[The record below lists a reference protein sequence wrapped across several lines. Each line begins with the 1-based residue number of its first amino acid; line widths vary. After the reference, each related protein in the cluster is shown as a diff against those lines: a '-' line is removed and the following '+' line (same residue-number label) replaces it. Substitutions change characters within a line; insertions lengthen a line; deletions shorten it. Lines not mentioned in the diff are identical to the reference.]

1 MRHRLGKLLAVLLLF
16 AMTAAL
22 FAAAY
27 GQAPLFYS
35 NQNQYLLHGL
45 AQAGYGHLADDWL
58 TNTADPTPIFSSLV
72 EWTCRL
78 LPLEALHLWYVLVQG
93 IYVAGLWGLF
103 RSLTGPKVSWRV
115 DAAFVALAILI
126 HASVWRWLSYRLLDW
141 DYPYY
146 LQGGLAGQYILGPVF
161 QPSVFGV
168 LLLASV
174 ALFANDRPRLAAL
187 AAGLGVVLHTT
198 YLFCA
203 WFLVSGYAVQL
214 LGEKRRRVAVETL
227 GILLA
232 FTLPVLGFA
241 WWQFGPTDPTTFAE
255 AQRILAHERIPHHCQ
270 AKLWFDE
277 IAAFQIVWI
286 LGAIALTWKTRLF
299 PALAVAAGLAVL
311 LSSIQIT
318 TGSDA
323 LALLFP
329 WRLSAIL
336 MPAAT
341 AIYLANLVHA
351 LRQWLDNGWAVSVL
365 GTAAVLAAGAG
376 LAIMALGE
384 GYQSSDE
391 ELPMMD
397 WVRRHSQPGDVY
409 LLPIRV
415 PKLAATTR
423 GSLSSDFKPIA
434 RKRSDAKIIPVDLQ
448 RFRLMTGTPIFVDF
462 KSVPYKDTDVLEWRR
477 RMEDNQRFLEL
488 LLTGP
493 AEILEEE
500 LRQAGVTHVLLP
512 TESPVV
518 VAWPVVY
525 RDAVYEVRWIP
536 TGSES
541 R

>member
-1 MRHRLGKLLAVLLLF
+1 MSSRLGKVLVGLLSFAV
-16 AMTAAL
+16 ATAL

-58 TNTADPTPIFSSLV
+58 ANTADPTPIFSALV
-72 EWTCRL
+72 EWTYRL
-78 LPLEALHLWYVLVQG
+78 LPLETLQLWYVLVQG
-93 IYVAGLWGLF
+93 IYVVSLWGIF
-103 RSLTGPKVSWRV
+103 RGLVGRSVSWRLEAV
-115 DAAFVALAILI
+115 FLGLVIVAHAA
-126 HASVWRWLSYRLLDW
+126 VWRWLSYRILDW

-168 LLLASV
+168 FLLASL

-187 AAGLGVVLHTT
+187 VAGLGVVLHTT
-198 YLFCA
+198 YLLCA
-203 WFLVSGYAVQL
+203 WFLVSGYAVSL
-214 LGEKRRRVAVETL
+214 IHEKRRRLAVEMV
-227 GILLA
+227 GIPLA
-232 FTLPVLGFA
+232 FTLPVIGFA
-241 WWQFGPTDPTTFAE
+241 WWQFGPTDPTDFAE

-270 AKLWFDE
+270 ARLWFDE

-286 LGAIALTWKTRLF
+286 LGAIGLTWKTRLF
-299 PALAVAAGLAVL
+299 PALAVAAGLATLGSGV
-311 LSSIQIT
+311 QIT

-329 WRLSAIL
+329 WRLSAVL
-336 MPAAT
+336 MPMAT
-341 AIYLANLVHA
+341 AIYLAKVVHG
-351 LRQWLDNGWAVSVL
+351 LRQWLDTGWAVGVL
-365 GTAAVLAAGAG
+365 GAAAVLPAAAG
-376 LAIMALGE
+376 LAIMAAGE

-391 ELPMMD
+391 ELPMMN
-397 WVRRHSQPGDVY
+397 WVRQHSQPGDVY

-448 RFRLMTGTPIFVDF
+448 RFRLMTGTAIFVDF

-493 AEILEEE
+493 AQTLEEE
-500 LRQAGVTHVLLP
+500 LRQAGITHVVLP
-512 TESPVV
+512 TEGPVV
-518 VAWPVVY
+518 VTWPVLY
-525 RDAVYEVRWIP
+525 RDAVYEVRKVP
-536 TGSES
+536 TGPES
-541 R
+541 P

>member
-1 MRHRLGKLLAVLLLF
+1 MSDRLPEKARRFLII
-16 AMTAAL
+16 AAATVL

-58 TNTADPTPIFSSLV
+58 ANTADPTPIFSALV

-93 IYVAGLWGLF
+93 IYVVSLWGVF
-103 RSLTGPKVSWRV
+103 RGLVGNFVSWRLEAV
-115 DAAFVALAILI
+115 YLALVIVAHAAVG
-126 HASVWRWLSYRLLDW
+126 RWLSYRILDW

-146 LQGGLAGQYILGPVF
+146 FQGGLAGQYILGPVF

-187 AAGLGVVLHTT
+187 VAGLGVVLHTT
-198 YLFCA
+198 YLLCA
-203 WFLVSGYAVQL
+203 WFLVSGYAVAL
-214 LGEKRRRVAVETL
+214 IHAKRRRLAVETV
-227 GILLA
+227 GILGV
-232 FTLPVLGFA
+232 FTLLVVGFA
-241 WWQFGPTDPTTFAE
+241 WRQFGPTDSTTFAE

-277 IAAFQIVWI
+277 IAALQILWI
-286 LGAIALTWKTRLF
+286 LGAIGLTWKTRLF
-299 PALAVAAGLAVL
+299 PALIVAAGLAALV
-311 LSSIQIT
+311 SGIQIT

-329 WRLSAIL
+329 WRLSAVL
-336 MPAAT
+336 MPMAT
-341 AIYLANLVHA
+341 AIYLAAVVHG
-351 LRQWLDNGWAVSVL
+351 LRPWLDNGWAIGVF
-365 GTAAVLAAGAG
+365 GTAATLAAGAG
-376 LAIMALGE
+376 LAIMAAGE
-384 GYQSSDE
+384 GYQSSDD
-391 ELPMMD
+391 ELPMMM
-397 WVRRHSQPGDVY
+397 WVRRHAQPGDVY
-409 LLPIRV
+409 LLPIRA

-423 GSLSSDFKPIA
+423 GSLSSDFKPLA

-488 LLTGP
+488 LLSGP
-493 AEILEEE
+493 AEVLEEE
-500 LRQAGVTHVLLP
+500 LRQVGVTHVVLP

-518 VAWPVVY
+518 VGWPVLY
-525 RDAVYEVRWIP
+525 RDAVYEVRKVP
-536 TGSES
+536 TGLES
-541 R
+541 P